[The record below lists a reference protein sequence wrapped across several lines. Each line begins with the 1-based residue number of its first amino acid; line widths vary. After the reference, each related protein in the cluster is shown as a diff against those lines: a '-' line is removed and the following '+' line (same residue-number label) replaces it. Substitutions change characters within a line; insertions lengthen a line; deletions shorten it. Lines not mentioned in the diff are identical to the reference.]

1 MSRTSHT
8 ATMRHKDLETIF
20 SRAME
25 NVRDRQRELEID
37 IMRHADFDRPDE
49 ERKCQDRLDGLL
61 RLKER
66 MHPVLEA
73 LRDSRFDEDCPKL
86 VLLAEKG
93 DAYYVTKHD
102 RAEDEKSRG

>member
-1 MSRTSHT
+1 MSKHT
-8 ATMRHKDLETIF
+8 ATIRHKDLETIF

-49 ERKCQDRLDGLL
+49 ERKCQERLDGLL
-61 RLKER
+61 RLKAR
-66 MHPVLEA
+66 MHPVLET
-73 LRDSRFDEDCPKL
+73 LRDSRFDEESDVLTL
-86 VLLAEKG
+86 VAEKG

-102 RAEDEKSRG
+102 RAEDGK